1 MKLQKSGLGD
11 ADMKALKNT
20 LFMEEWKIDFT
31 IYQRECKKFYEAW
44 VKAYALIW
52 DSYCSQNFQQGIKEM
67 PEFENLIINGPLALL
82 ITVETLIHT
91 PEKVK
96 YLTLTLIEVLLSFMK
111 VIQGNRPV

>member
-1 MKLQKSGLGD
+1 
-11 ADMKALKNT
+11 
-20 LFMEEWKIDFT
+20 
-31 IYQRECKKFYEAW
+31 
-44 VKAYALIW
+44 
-52 DSYCSQNFQQGIKEM
+52 M